1 MPKYFRYKVAGYFL
15 CFTSHCIV
23 EPIHA
28 HASDS
33 KLTEA
38 GSAKIWVKENGDTI
52 VANYGIISHS
62 DISVIRQFMKD
73 NIDSIKSTWTDFSGY
88 VEFFDK

>member
-1 MPKYFRYKVAGYFL
+1 MPKYFAYKVAGYFL
-15 CFTSHCIV
+15 YFTAHCII

-33 KLTEA
+33 KLSEG

-52 VANYGIISHS
+52 VASYGAISHRNM
-62 DISVIRQFMKD
+62 SVIRQFIKD
-73 NIDSIKSTWTDFSGY
+73 NIESIKKTWTDFSGY
-88 VEFFDK
+88 VEYTSK